1 MKVKKYETV
10 FEIGDI
16 VTSSINPIDIG
27 IIVKT
32 KYHPY
37 SNTFLHVHIF
47 HSGAIK
53 VFYTPDT
60 IKLSGV

>member
-1 MKVKKYETV
+1 MKVKKYETD

-16 VTSSINPIDIG
+16 VTSAINPIDIG

-47 HSGAIK
+47 HSG
-53 VFYTPDT
+53 V
-60 IKLSGV
+60 